1 MPLVTLFMAFWMQQ
15 SQQPSPSVEEAIRL
29 LDAGRLTEAQQVVA
43 RLDPAAPK
51 VAHTAGVLYFRLHDY
66 PKAIEA
72 LARAVQTEPPAS
84 ADYRQSTFFLGQS
97 YFLSARM
104 PDAIS
109 WLERTVAS
117 GMRTNEV
124 YYMLG
129 NAYVQQRKPAQAR
142 EAFAKMFV
150 VPPNSAAAHLVTGQ
164 MMVRQEFEEF
174 AVKELRQALELD
186 SRIPQAHYLLGELA
200 IYRGEF
206 DRGID
211 EFQRELAINPNF
223 SLAYFKMGDAYARRE
238 DWSRAIP
245 FLQRAV
251 WLNPDFSGPY
261 ILLGKAYLKKNEPA
275 NAEGMLRQAIRMDPQ
290 NSSAHYLLGQTL
302 IQAGRPEEGR
312 KLLERSQQ
320 LREK

>member
-1 MPLVTLFMAFWMQQ
+1 MAIVTLFMAFWMQL
-15 SQQPSPSVEEAIRL
+15 SPSVEAAIRL
-29 LDAGRLTEAQQVVA
+29 LDAGRLTEAQEMVA

-51 VAHTAGVLYFRLHDY
+51 VAHTAGVLYFRLRDY

-72 LARAVQTEPPAS
+72 LTRAVQSEPPAS

-97 YFLSARM
+97 CFLSARM

-109 WLERTVAS
+109 WLDRTVAA
-117 GMRTNEV
+117 GTRTNEV

-129 NAYVQQRKPAQAR
+129 NAYIQQREPVKAR
-142 EAFAKMFV
+142 EAFARMFGIA
-150 VPPNSAAAHLVTGQ
+150 PDSAAAHLVTGQ
-164 MMVRQEFEEF
+164 MMVRHEFEEF
-174 AVKELRQALELD
+174 AVKELRQSLELD

-200 IYRGEF
+200 IYRGEL

-223 SLAYFKMGDAYARRE
+223 SMVYFKMGDAYTRRE
-238 DWSRAIP
+238 DWDRAIP